1 MGKFIPGLFAGG
13 ILGMLVAIL
22 GFIPVLRSQQKT
34 KFDLGRRQG
43 QLAGLSEAA
52 EVIDKEFGRY
62 AGQGEYRC
70 LFSIKTT
77 DVIVI
82 ETNGVKT
89 VRIIP

>member
-22 GFIPVLRSQQKT
+22 GFIPVLRSQQRA

-43 QLAGLSEAA
+43 ELAGWNAA
-52 EVIDKEFGRY
+52 ADALDKEFGRCDP
-62 AGQGEYRC
+62 QSEYRR

-77 DVIVI
+77 EVVVI

-89 VRIIP
+89 VRVIP